1 MYQYERKYPT
11 YTEKIDG
18 AAKASFTII
27 DISIVPLRM
36 TRYMEIFNDIKNG
49 CTACLLHI
57 TYFVCYILLYFFISV
72 NREEINTFITH
83 ERWTKSS
90 TIITNT
96 YNRKGYIIV

>member
-1 MYQYERKYPT
+1 MYQYERKYLT

-18 AAKASFTII
+18 AAKPSFTII
-27 DISIVPLRM
+27 DISIVPLRT

-49 CTACLLHI
+49 CTAYLLHI
-57 TYFVCYILLYFFISV
+57 TYFVRYILLYFFISV

-96 YNRKGYIIV
+96 YTEKDTS